1 MEDPMQPESSGG
13 TRGAELTAQPV
24 FDELY
29 DKYKDA
35 VFSFACYLT
44 RNLGEAEDLF
54 QDAWLRVVK
63 HLPEKVEMKSIK
75 AWIFTIV
82 TNLYRDE
89 LRKKRVRRLFLFPK
103 AGTPD
108 LEEAKVSALVGES
121 VSDPAEIANQA
132 QIKREITRAIDRL
145 PERQRRVFVLKEIA
159 GFPQAEISDI
169 LGTPIGTVKSLI
181 HRAVKR
187 LQKELSSYNPK
198 GERPKCDAK
207 ILSV

>member
-1 MEDPMQPESSGG
+1 MQPESEG
-13 TRGAELTAQPV
+13 TGRAEQMTSPG

-44 RNLGEAEDLF
+44 QNPGEAEDLF
-54 QDAWLRVVK
+54 QEAWLRVVK
-63 HLPEKVEMKSIK
+63 HLPENVNMQSIK

-89 LRKKRVRRLFLFPK
+89 LRKKRVRRVFLFQRG
-103 AGTPD
+103 GTP
-108 LEEAKVSALVGES
+108 EFNEATFLAFARTS

-132 QIKREITRAIDRL
+132 EMRKEIARAIARL

-159 GFPQAEISDI
+159 GFRQAEISDI
-169 LGTPIGTVKSLI
+169 LGTPLGTVKSLI
-181 HRAVKR
+181 YRALKG

-198 GERPKCDAK
+198 RERAKCDAK

>member
-1 MEDPMQPESSGG
+1 MQPEGEG
-13 TRGAELTAQPV
+13 TGKTEQMISPV
-24 FDELY
+24 FDGLY

-35 VFSFACYLT
+35 VFGYACYLT
-44 RNLGEAEDLF
+44 QNLGEAEDLF
-54 QDAWLRVVK
+54 QEAWLRVVK
-63 HLPEKVEMKSIK
+63 HLPEKVNMKSIK

-89 LRKKRVRRLFLFPK
+89 LRKKRVRRLFFFQK
-103 AGTPD
+103 SGTPD
-108 LEEAKVSALVGES
+108 LEQVEFSALAGES

-132 QIKREITRAIDRL
+132 QIRKEIALAIARL

-159 GFPQAEISDI
+159 GFPQAEISNI
-169 LGTPIGTVKSLI
+169 LATPIGTVKSLT
-181 HRAVKR
+181 HRAVKK

-198 GERPKCDAK
+198 GEREKCDAK

>member
-1 MEDPMQPESSGG
+1 MQPESTDG
-13 TRGAELTAQPV
+13 TRRAEMTSQPV

-29 DKYKDA
+29 DKYKNA
-35 VFSFACYLT
+35 VFSFSCYLT
-44 RNLGEAEDLF
+44 QNPGEAEDLF

-63 HLPEKVEMKSIK
+63 HLPEKVDMKSIK

-89 LRKKRVRRLFLFPK
+89 LRRRRIRRLFLFQK
-103 AGTPD
+103 SGTPD
-108 LEEAKVSALVGES
+108 LEEAKFPAFASSS

-132 QIKREITRAIDRL
+132 ETRKEIARAIARL

-159 GFPQAEISDI
+159 GFQQAEISDI
-169 LGTPIGTVKSLI
+169 LGIPIGTVKSLI

-187 LQKELSSYNPK
+187 LQRELSSYNPK
-198 GERPKCDAK
+198 GERAKCDAK

>member
-1 MEDPMQPESSGG
+1 MQPEGEG
-13 TRGAELTAQPV
+13 TGKTEQMISPV
-24 FDELY
+24 FDGLY
-29 DKYKDA
+29 DKHKDA

-44 RNLGEAEDLF
+44 QNLGEAEDLF
-54 QDAWLRVVK
+54 QEAWLRVVK
-63 HLPEKVEMKSIK
+63 HLPEKVNMKSIK

-89 LRKKRVRRLFLFPK
+89 LRKKRVRRLFFFQK
-103 AGTPD
+103 ARTPD
-108 LEEAKVSALVGES
+108 LEEVKFSALAGES
-121 VSDPAEIANQA
+121 VSDPAEKANQA
-132 QIKREITRAIDRL
+132 QMRKEIAGAIARL

-159 GFPQAEISDI
+159 GFRQAEISDI
-169 LGTPIGTVKSLI
+169 LGTPIGTVKSLM

-198 GERPKCDAK
+198 GEREKCDAK

>member
-1 MEDPMQPESSGG
+1 MQPESEG
-13 TRGAELTAQPV
+13 TGSAEQASSPL

-44 RNLGEAEDLF
+44 QNLGEAEDLF
-54 QDAWLRVVK
+54 QEAWLRVVK
-63 HLPEKVEMKSIK
+63 HLPEKVNMQSIK

-89 LRKKRVRRLFLFPK
+89 LRKKRVRRVFLFQK
-103 AGTPD
+103 AGTSNID
-108 LEEAKVSALVGES
+108 EAKFLASVRTS
-121 VSDPAEIANQA
+121 VSDPADIANQEETR
-132 QIKREITRAIDRL
+132 KEITRAIAKL

-159 GFPQAEISDI
+159 GFRQAEISDI
-169 LGTPIGTVKSLI
+169 LGTPLGTVKSLI
-181 HRAVKR
+181 HRAIKG
-187 LQKELSSYNPK
+187 LQKELASYNPK
-198 GERPKCDAK
+198 KERAKCDAK